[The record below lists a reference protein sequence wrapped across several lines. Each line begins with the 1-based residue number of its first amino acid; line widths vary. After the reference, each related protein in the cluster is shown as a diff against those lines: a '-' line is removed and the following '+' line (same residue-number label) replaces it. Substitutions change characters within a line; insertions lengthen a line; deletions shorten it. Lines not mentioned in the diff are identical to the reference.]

1 MILLFFILN
10 FAISCFNAWAVGRS
24 WTESKHVGGW
34 PHFMNWMGA
43 IMAASGFTWCFLV
56 LIGLG
61 VHATGYLPEEY
72 LKGFYELGYVVIVV
86 PVLGSG
92 LAITIDAWAY
102 YWKRR
107 TFGSG
112 AVATYDTFAQ
122 VYNTYQA
129 AQALPGIFEH
139 LGGLFSFGDDD
150 DDDVK
155 VKLVVMMVV
164 LVVLS
169 AAAGIFLTAL
179 IVRTTARNRSLEAMY
194 DAPEPERIRSRSRKY
209 A

>member
-1 MILLFFILN
+1 MIVLFFVLN
-10 FAISCFNAWAVGRS
+10 FVISWFNAWAVGRS
-24 WTESKHVGGW
+24 WAESKHVGGW

-72 LKGFYELGYVVIVV
+72 LKGFYELGYVIIIV

-92 LAITIDAWAY
+92 LAITIDAWAHF
-102 YWKRR
+102 WKKR
-107 TFGSG
+107 TLGNG

-122 VYNTYQA
+122 IYNTYQVVE
-129 AQALPGIFEH
+129 ALPGISKH
-139 LGGLFSFGDDD
+139 LGGLFDVDDD
-150 DDDVK
+150 DDAK
-155 VKLVVMMVV
+155 AKVVMLMVV
-164 LVVLS
+164 LVVLA
-169 AAAGIFLTAL
+169 AAAGIFLTVL
-179 IVRTTARNRSLEAMY
+179 IVKTTARNHALEAMY
-194 DAPEPERIRSRSRKY
+194 DAPEPERIRHRSSRKY